1 MALQGSFYICAFF
14 ALALATTALPLSASL
29 SPYYY
34 DKTCPNALKTIKSAV
49 EEAVREERR
58 MGASLLRLHFHDC
71 FVLGCDAS
79 VLLDP
84 APTIDSEKNAIPNK
98 GSLRGFEVIDKI
110 KSRVDKACGKPV
122 VSCADIVAVAARDS
136 VVALGGPTWQVP
148 LGRRDSTTASR
159 TLANRDIPS
168 PFLDLPGLI
177 DNFKRQGLDVK
188 DLVALSGGHTLGFSR
203 CKNFRERI
211 YNETNIDP
219 IFARQRQATCP
230 RKGHDGN
237 LAPLDPTPALFD
249 TKYFSSLVMRRG
261 LLHSDQELFKYGGQA
276 DSLVSAYSRYA
287 GAFSKDFVESMIKM
301 GNIKLLTGTQ
311 GQIRV
316 NCRKV
321 NSHV

>member
-1 MALQGSFYICAFF
+1 MGLLGSFCIRAFF

-98 GSLRGFEVIDKI
+98 GSLRGFEVVDKI
-110 KSRVDKACGKPV
+110 KAKVDQACGKPV
-122 VSCADIVAVAARDS
+122 VSCADILAVAARDS
-136 VVALGGPTWQVP
+136 VVALGGPTWQVQ

-159 TLANRDIPS
+159 TKANTDIPS
-168 PFLDLPGLI
+168 PFLDLPALI
-177 DNFKRQGLDVK
+177 NNFGKQGLDVN
-188 DLVALSGGHTLGFSR
+188 DLVALSGGHTVGFAKCR
-203 CKNFRERI
+203 TFRERI
-211 YNETNIDP
+211 YNDTNIDP
-219 IFARQRQATCP
+219 TFRRQRQATCP
-230 RKGHDGN
+230 RKGGDEN
-237 LAPLDPTPALFD
+237 LAPLDPTPVIFD
-249 TKYFSSLVMRRG
+249 TKYFSNLVQKKG
-261 LLHSDQELFKYGGQA
+261 LLHTDQELYKYGGQT
-276 DSLVSAYSRYA
+276 DGLVRKYSTNA
-287 GAFSKDFVESMIKM
+287 GAFSTDFADSMIKM
-301 GNIKLLTGTQ
+301 GNINPLTGSQ

-321 NSHV
+321 N